1 MNEAMQSIIKKFKAI
16 GVTGSA
22 VVTELLRFRVLD
34 QMLQASSEVR
44 QWGITGDK
52 LYELAEQSTVATFG
66 ELPYDQAGFETVYGP
81 SFAVEV
87 MDFITETGYVEGI
100 AAGEQWRLPFKEI
113 IEFHKTSEGIILF
126 ANIEEYAALAEDIL
140 QAIPA
145 ERLLL
150 YTSSETC
157 YNLFKQLYPLAP
169 VIDEWPEDVIFDHI
183 VAASTGLFR
192 APVHIMQEL
201 ANRVGNI
208 TELGTAHYFIP
219 ISTIQDQVGMNRM
232 AVQYMLLQPRLQAI
246 REWAPLGT
254 YEFVYTNYSVKKVAL
269 EIREVM
275 GETWRSTPFIA
286 LPHEV
291 MASMDTF
298 SMVQYALSLCGVEP
312 AMKAQL
318 PTLGEDGFTSKDPK
332 VPLYVQK
339 VFDAFESTRLELER
353 QGTEVQLKLVEH
365 DGHKAG
371 ETLDED
377 AYAELM
383 EQSEAANEEKAYWM
397 FTNPQAAYISYT
409 YFRSQQGETVL
420 TKLAQMALRP
430 QALLQ
435 LMGSVRRNIIKEEP
449 LAELADRFETAR
461 AARKAALAK
470 ADADWQAEIEAI
482 AKEIVPNPS
491 ESD

>member
-1 MNEAMQSIIKKFKAI
+1 MKESMQTIINKFKTL

-34 QMLQASSEVR
+34 QMLQASPEVR

-52 LYELAEQSTVATFG
+52 LYELATQSTVEAFG
-66 ELPYDQAGFETVYGP
+66 PMPYDQAGFEQVYGP

-100 AAGEQWRLPFKEI
+100 VSGEQWRLPFKEI
-113 IEFHKTSEGIILF
+113 IEEHKKSEGIILF
-126 ANIEEYAALAEDIL
+126 AFIEEYAGLAEEIL
-140 QAIPA
+140 QALPA

-150 YTSSETC
+150 YTPSETC

-192 APVHIMQEL
+192 APVQIMEEL
-201 ANRVGNI
+201 ATRVGNI

-219 ISTIQDQVGMNRM
+219 ISAIQDQVGMNRM
-232 AVQYMLLQPRLQAI
+232 AVQYMLLQKRLQAV

-254 YEFVYTNYSVKKVAL
+254 YEFVYTNYNVKKVAL

-275 GETWRSTPFIA
+275 AEGWRSTPFIA

-291 MASMDTF
+291 LAAMDTF
-298 SMVQYALSLCGVEP
+298 SLVQYGLSLCGVEP

-318 PTLGEDGFTSKDPK
+318 PTLGEDGFTSADPK

-339 VFDAFESTRLELER
+339 IFSAYEATRLVVER
-353 QGTEVQLKLVEH
+353 QGLTVQLKLVPQE
-365 DGHKAG
+365 GRPSG
-371 ETLDED
+371 EAFDET

-383 EQSEAANEEKAYWM
+383 EQTDLTQSTESYWL
-397 FTNPQAAYISYT
+397 FTNPQAAYIWYT
-409 YFRSQQGETVL
+409 YFRSERGQAVL
-420 TKLAQMALRP
+420 AKLAQMVLTPA
-430 QALLQ
+430 ALLQ
-435 LMGSVRRNIIKEEP
+435 LMGSVRRNIIKEDA
-449 LAELADRFETAR
+449 LAELASQFETAR
-461 AARKAALAK
+461 EARKVALEQ
-470 ADADWQAEIEAI
+470 ADAAWQGAIEAI
-482 AKEIVPNPS
+482 AAEIVPVAEN
-491 ESD
+491 DN

>member
-1 MNEAMQSIIKKFKAI
+1 MKEAMQSLIKKFKAI

-22 VVTELLRFRVLD
+22 MVTELLRFRVLD
-34 QMLQASSEVR
+34 QILQTSPEVR

-52 LYELAEQSTVATFG
+52 LYELAQQSTVEVFG
-66 ELPYDQAGFETVYGP
+66 ELPYDQVAFESVYGP

-87 MDFITETGYVEGI
+87 MDFITETGYVEGL
-100 AAGEQWRLPFKEI
+100 AAGEQWRLPFKDI
-113 IEFHKTSEGIILF
+113 IEFHKNSEGIILF
-126 ANIEEYAALAEDIL
+126 ANIEEYAALAEEIL
-140 QAIPA
+140 QAIPS

-192 APVHIMQEL
+192 APVEIMQEL

-219 ISTIQDQVGMNRM
+219 ISAIQDQVGMNRM
-232 AVQYMLLQPRLQAI
+232 AVQYMLLQPRLEAI

-254 YEFVYTNYSVKKVAL
+254 YEFVYTNRSVKKVAL

-275 GETWRSTPFIA
+275 GDTWRSTPFIA

-291 MASMDTF
+291 LASMDTF
-298 SMVQYALSLCGVEP
+298 SMVQYALSLCGIES

-339 VFDAFESTRLELER
+339 VFNAFEATRLELER
-353 QGTEVQLKLVEH
+353 QGTEVQLKLVDHE
-365 DGHKAG
+365 GRKAG

-377 AYAELM
+377 SYAELM
-383 EQSEAANEEKAYWM
+383 EQSKVAEEDTAYWM
-397 FTNPQAAYISYT
+397 FTNPEAAYIWYT
-409 YFRSQQGETVL
+409 YFRSLQGEQVL
-420 TKLAQMALRP
+420 TKLAQMVLTP
-430 QALLQ
+430 EALLQ
-435 LMGSVRRNIIKEEP
+435 LMGSVRRQIIKEEP
-449 LAELADRFETAR
+449 LAELATRFEKAR

-482 AKEIVPNPS
+482 AKEIVPNPT
-491 ESD
+491 ESN